1 MLLFKKSKKLKI
13 YNNIYKKYCFIST
26 EKYITKIFS
35 KTLIDFEIMRLDKRI
50 IRLRYILLRNITC
63 YLILIIIILLKY
75 MIQLSASRNT
85 PIML

>member
-13 YNNIYKKYCFIST
+13 YKKHCFIST

-63 YLILIIIILLKY
+63 YLILIIIILLN
-75 MIQLSASRNT
+75 MIQLSASRKRNI